1 VVYLSFRRIGT
12 ISDHRRIQCP
22 LTYTRH
28 CRNFCNLSANSI
40 TGMQK
45 RIIYVLQCA
54 LANFI
59 FASCFALSPSQEQTE
74 THSLFYVHSY
84 VCRKYKQCFFGHRIT
99 LRLSFESFRGRT
111 VIGISAVC
119 TACVDNDV
127 SDSVIDHHCIPSPSY
142 FIVGRRS
149 AKFCGGSQ
157 KTATYSTKYIVC
169 PLDSLHCRNKK
180 AR

>member
-1 VVYLSFRRIGT
+1 MYCNVHWLTLSLLHVLLGLPFCPRRNKLKLI
-12 ISDHRRIQCP
+12 H
-22 LTYTRH
+22 
-28 CRNFCNLSANSI
+28 
-40 TGMQK
+40 
-45 RIIYVLQCA
+45 
-54 LANFI
+54 
-59 FASCFALSPSQEQTE
+59 
-74 THSLFYVHSY
+74 YVHSY
-84 VCRKYKQCFFGHRIT
+84 VCRKYKQCFFGHCIT
-99 LRLSFESFRGRT
+99 LRLSFKSFRGRT
-111 VIGISAVC
+111 VIGSSTVC